1 MRTPKIQSKN
11 PINMKIGV
19 EYLNFVFHVEL
30 KTKSNNKFLNFVSK
44 TMKWHFGYTNYL
56 GSLNYVRVRITRN
69 LNRRFL
75 ELRSCSSNQMK
86 IIMIQNV
93 MIS

>member
-1 MRTPKIQSKN
+1 
-11 PINMKIGV
+11 MKIGV

-30 KTKSNNKFLNFVSK
+30 KTKSNKFLNFVSK
-44 TMKWHFGYTNYL
+44 TMKWYFGYTNYL